1 MADFVIH
8 GFDGL
13 DAMLAKLE
21 NSEDVRNKVC
31 AQVGQLLVGRA
42 KDLTK
47 VDTGLLRLGTGA
59 TKDKEGG
66 WHRTKP
72 QDGRVTVYNNTEY
85 AAHVEWGHRQK
96 VGKYIPALGKTL
108 KKPFVEGR
116 HMLRDAVAETEEYLE
131 DDVMEIL
138 EELLK

>member
-8 GFDGL
+8 GLDGL

-21 NSEDVRNKVC
+21 DPKEVLDKTS
-31 AQVGQLLVGRA
+31 AQVGETLAGRT
-42 KDLTK
+42 KNLTP
-47 VDTGLLRLGTGA
+47 VDSGRLRN
-59 TKDKEGG
+59 D

>member
-8 GFDGL
+8 GLDEL
-13 DAMLAKLE
+13 DAVLARLE
-21 NSEDVRNKVC
+21 NPEETLDKAS
-31 AQVGQLLVGRA
+31 AQVGELLVGRA
-42 KDLTK
+42 KSLTT
-47 VDTGLLRLGTGA
+47 VDTGRLRS
-59 TKDKEGG
+59 E

-85 AAHVEWGHRQK
+85 AAHVEWGHRQE

-116 HMLRDAVAETEEYLE
+116 HMLRDAVAETEEYME